1 MRLNKIQ
8 IVIFFC
14 TLIILSYV
22 FQIYYHDV
30 DKFYLSFSYNT
41 DPINNYY
48 LTNIKEQYLIKKL
61 NFTWFGIFVHY
72 FFLKIF
78 TFKYFFVSGIIL
90 KICFFSL
97 FCFLLNKTFSLDT
110 KKFFITTLIIF
121 ILFMTNFGIF
131 YDRFPRPQITNIYF
145 CISFFYL
152 YALSINKKIN
162 NLDFVILGIFSCFLF
177 FENTW
182 SFIFLIPIY
191 CYSLIK
197 IKNIKNYFFLIFSG
211 AIVSLIYLDSTLN
224 SLINSPERL
233 MILGTKEIYNTKKFV
248 FDFYNQ
254 IFFAKKNILLF
265 FLILINCLFLK
276 DFKLFWFSICSFI
289 LSPIIII
296 IIGKTIQ
303 SYHFVKSSHEILIYF
318 AIYSVIFSLKKF
330 DFKDKISLYFTNF
343 IILLVFC
350 IGVFN
355 HNSWIYRS
363 HLMEKYYSDIFQE
376 LKKIPK
382 NCTII
387 TNDLY
392 LKSFAQIITRHKVFP
407 EELVISNNLNDNI
420 LNTIEEHFF
429 TTKSILDK
437 NNIEYDDYHL
447 IKLLVL
453 ISHNFFIST
462 SSTSNNIVY
471 EKFYNEINELNNVMS
486 LNPWDDTIIKII
498 LEKGLLK
505 NEQMNKEN
513 IKKNYFII
521 FNSKKN
527 RYLSKNNFKLANKC
541 LE

>member
-1 MRLNKIQ
+1 MSLNKIQ
-8 IVIFFC
+8 SVVFFC
-14 TLIILSYV
+14 ILIVLSYV
-22 FQIYYHDV
+22 FQIYYLEV

-48 LTNIKEQYLIKKL
+48 LTNIKEQYLVKKL
-61 NFTWFGIFVHY
+61 NFTWFGIFVHF

-78 TFKYFFVSGIIL
+78 TFEYFFISAIIL

-110 KKFFITTLIIF
+110 KKFFITALIIF
-121 ILFMTNFGIF
+121 IFFMTNFGIF
-131 YDRFPRPQITNIYF
+131 YDRLPRPQITNIYF

-162 NLDFVILGIFSCFLF
+162 NLDFIILGIFSCFLF

-182 SFIFLIPIY
+182 SFIFLIPLY
-191 CYSLIK
+191 FYSFIK
-197 IKNIKNYFFLIFSG
+197 IKNIKNFLFLILSG
-211 AIVSLIYLDSTLN
+211 AFASLIYLDSTLN
-224 SLINSPERL
+224 ILINSPERL
-233 MILGTKEIYNTKKFV
+233 MVLGTKEIYNTKNFL
-248 FDFYNQ
+248 FDYYDQ
-254 IFFAKKNILLF
+254 ILFAKKNILLF
-265 FLILINCLFLK
+265 FLILINCFFLK
-276 DFKLFWFSICSFI
+276 DFKVFWLSVFSII

-318 AIYSVIFSLKKF
+318 TIYSVVFSLKKF
-330 DFKDKISLYFTNF
+330 DFKNKVGLYLTNLL
-343 IILLVFC
+343 ILLVFC

-355 HNSWIYRS
+355 YNNWIYRS
-363 HLMEKYYSDIFQE
+363 HLTEKYYSDVFQE
-376 LKKIPK
+376 LKKIPRS
-382 NCTII
+382 CII
-387 TNDLY
+387 VTNDLY

-407 EELVISNNLNDNI
+407 EELVITNNLNDNI
-420 LNTIEEHFF
+420 VNTIEKHFF

-462 SSTSNNIVY
+462 RSTSNNIVY

-498 LEKGLLK
+498 LDRELLK
-505 NEQMNKEN
+505 NKQVNREN
-513 IKKNYFII
+513 VDNNYFLIFNLKKN
-521 FNSKKN
+521 K
-527 RYLSKNNFKLANKC
+527 YLSKNNFKLTNKC